1 LPESGFSPI
10 PTLRCLTI
18 SAVHSMKIAVFGL
31 GYVGSTTA
39 GCLAS
44 QGHTIVGIDVSET
57 KVRNFEAG
65 IPPVLEPGLEALLGA
80 AREQELLVGSTV
92 VDGLLDDVELALVC
106 VGTPSALD
114 GSHNLS
120 YIAEVTR
127 QIATGIRRDRKTRL
141 TVAYRSTI
149 RPGTVDGLI
158 APIFRSILGENFG
171 DVIEL
176 VYNPEFL
183 RESSAISD
191 FFNPPKIVI
200 GTFDGAP
207 SPTMNRMHEGLQAQ
221 TFHVRYREAEL
232 TKFVDNSWHAVKIAF
247 ANEIGR
253 ICQELEISASKVHEI
268 FVSDTKLNIS
278 SYYTRPG
285 GPFGGSCLP
294 KDVRALQHISN
305 DVGANTHLL
314 DALLRTNEAHKHY
327 QFDRLVRHL
336 APGAKILMLGLA
348 FKAHTDDL
356 RESPNV
362 DMARRLI
369 TAGFDVSIYDSGLDA
384 TKLVGQNLGYAYSQ
398 LPKIDELLIGK
409 EEAEAGDFDL
419 VVAANGLQRELTLR
433 SANVIDVST
442 IA

>member
-1 LPESGFSPI
+1 
-10 PTLRCLTI
+10 
-18 SAVHSMKIAVFGL
+18 MKIAVFGL

-44 QGHTIVGIDVSET
+44 QGHHIIGIDVSET
-57 KVRNFEAG
+57 KVRDFEAG
-65 IPPVLEPGLEALLGA
+65 IPPVLEPGLDDLLAEARDNGLL
-80 AREQELLVGSTV
+80 QGSTI
-92 VDGLLDDVELALVC
+92 VDGLLDDADLALVC

-120 YIAEVTR
+120 HIAEVTR
-127 QIATGIRRDRKTRL
+127 QIATGVRRDRQSRL

-171 DVIEL
+171 DLIEL

-183 RESSAISD
+183 RESSAIAD

-200 GTFDGAP
+200 GTVDGRP
-207 SPTMNRMHEGLQAQ
+207 SPTMDRMHEGLQAQ
-221 TFHVRYREAEL
+221 TFHVGYRESEL

-253 ICQELEISASKVHEI
+253 ICQQLDISATKVHEI
-268 FVSDTKLNIS
+268 FVSDTKLNLS
-278 SYYTRPG
+278 AYYTRPG
-285 GPFGGSCLP
+285 GAFGGSCLP

-305 DVGANTHLL
+305 DIGANTHLL
-314 DALLRTNEAHKHY
+314 DAILKTNEAHKHY
-327 QFDRLVRHL
+327 QFDQIVRQL
-336 APGAKILMLGLA
+336 RPGARVLMLGLA
-348 FKAHTDDL
+348 FKANTDDL

-369 TAGFDVSIYDSGLDA
+369 TAGFDVSIYDSALDA
-384 TKLVGQNLGYAYSQ
+384 RKLVGQNLGYAYSQ
-398 LPKIDELLIGK
+398 LPKIGELLIDRD
-409 EEAEAGDFDL
+409 EAETGAFDL
-419 VVAANGLQRELTLR
+419 VIAANGLQRGMALR
-433 SANVIDVST
+433 SDNVVDVST

>member
-1 LPESGFSPI
+1 
-10 PTLRCLTI
+10 
-18 SAVHSMKIAVFGL
+18 MKIAVFGL

-44 QGHTIVGIDVSET
+44 QGHHIIGIDVSET
-57 KVRNFEAG
+57 KVRDFEAG
-65 IPPVLEPGLEALLGA
+65 IPPVLEPGLDDLLAEARDNGLL
-80 AREQELLVGSTV
+80 QGSTI
-92 VDGLLDDVELALVC
+92 VDGLLDDADLALVC

-120 YIAEVTR
+120 HIAEVTR
-127 QIATGIRRDRKTRL
+127 QIATGVRRDRQSRL

-171 DVIEL
+171 DLIEL

-183 RESSAISD
+183 RESSAIAD

-200 GTFDGAP
+200 GTVDGRP
-207 SPTMNRMHEGLQAQ
+207 SPTMDRMHEGLQAQ
-221 TFHVRYREAEL
+221 TFHVGYRESEL

-253 ICQELEISASKVHEI
+253 ICQQLDISATKVHEI
-268 FVSDTKLNIS
+268 FVSDTKLNLS
-278 SYYTRPG
+278 AYYTRPG
-285 GPFGGSCLP
+285 GAFGGSCLP

-305 DVGANTHLL
+305 DIGANTHLL
-314 DALLRTNEAHKHY
+314 DAILKTNEAHKHY
-327 QFDRLVRHL
+327 QFDQIVRQL
-336 APGAKILMLGLA
+336 RPGARVLMLGLA
-348 FKAHTDDL
+348 FKANTDDL

-369 TAGFDVSIYDSGLDA
+369 TAGFDVSIYDSALDA
-384 TKLVGQNLGYAYSQ
+384 RKLVGQNLGYAYSQ
-398 LPKIDELLIGK
+398 LPKIGELLIDRD
-409 EEAEAGDFDL
+409 EAETGAFDL
-419 VVAANGLQRELTLR
+419 VIAANGLQRGIALR
-433 SANVIDVST
+433 SDNVVDVST